1 MAVCGITPLIKSI
14 FLYIST
20 SISEH
25 NLFRHKDLIL
35 HKFWIQ
41 KYSVKYLI
49 MYLQVHLKKLEYGE
63 KVNLFQKAKHS
74 FIFDILHFKVVLY
87 FCIFF

>member
-20 SISEH
+20 LISEH

-35 HKFWIQ
+35 HQFWIL

-49 MYLQVHLKKLEYGE
+49 MYLQVHLKKIEYGE
-63 KVNLFQKAKHS
+63 KLNLFQKAKRS
-74 FIFDILHFKVVLY
+74 FIFEILHFKV
-87 FCIFF
+87 FFFFFFF